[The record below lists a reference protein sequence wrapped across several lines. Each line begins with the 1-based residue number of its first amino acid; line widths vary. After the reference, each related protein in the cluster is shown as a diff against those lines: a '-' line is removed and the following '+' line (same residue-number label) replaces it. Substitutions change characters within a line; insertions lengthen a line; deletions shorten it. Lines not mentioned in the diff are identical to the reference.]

1 MRAFL
6 LFLATVVIVMAVAMP
21 DHFKQAVQHVEFWIE
36 WAAHLVF

>member
-21 DHFKQAVQHVEFWIE
+21 DHFKLAVQHVEFWIG
-36 WAAHLVF
+36 WAVHLVF

>member
-21 DHFKQAVQHVEFWIE
+21 DHFKEAVHHVEFWIE
-36 WAAHLVF
+36 RAVHLIS